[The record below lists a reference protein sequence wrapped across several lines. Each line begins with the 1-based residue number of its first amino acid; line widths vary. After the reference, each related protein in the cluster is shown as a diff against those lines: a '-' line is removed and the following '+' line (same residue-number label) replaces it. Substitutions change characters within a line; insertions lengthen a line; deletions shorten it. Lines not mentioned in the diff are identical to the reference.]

1 MKKFKKFFIIFICFA
16 FLSSGFFNISSIQAG
31 GSKNKTT
38 LENINFPYGI
48 GLSSQPF
55 FDDLEKNYEKWKN
68 NPIAPG
74 TGKSPKE
81 TILNFYSLMSLAG
94 DIENNIYYY
103 GKKKPG
109 LFWDKETKKKIKKG
123 ETYFIKAAHTLDGSS
138 FAKSVREHL
147 SDEAAVEL
155 KHIFDYIFNSS
166 KNEIILP
173 DYKDLNALNEY
184 EQKEWKLPNSKIS
197 LIRSDGKDGFVS
209 GQYYF
214 SDYTVRNIRYA
225 FKKIEYEAESL
236 PKNKYTT
243 PHFYLDF
250 IHTPG
255 LLVPPKWYASLPD
268 KVHEIFEIEII
279 GNQTIFQ
286 IFFAFITVLLY
297 SIIVIK
303 ISNAIKKLNISV
315 KSDYLR
321 IYYAFIPIPLTKG
334 SELFIDKFLNFTGN
348 TLIFF
353 TFIFEILFYFS
364 LAIFT
369 IFLFEFI
376 GNNFFNKLQKVSST
390 RSGNKYIDLLR
401 LKTFVRPICRASSTV
416 ICTVFLYN
424 LLLSLGVPTNA
435 VLALSAVPGLAIG
448 LGASKLLGNLIS
460 GLAMQAD
467 QHLNVGNFCRVGD
480 TLGYVKRVGLRSID
494 IQAFEGCVTI
504 PNAFAEGTNVIN
516 YTSLEGD
523 LIKQSLNLK
532 IDIDNSFSPWQKKE
546 LIRFCQK
553 FLNEDKCYSNP
564 IVSIE
569 KEGAKT
575 TLVIYAL
582 ILNKDW
588 KEYLELRDK
597 LSLKTSE
604 IIGQVSLSR
613 FVVGVSYDTTSKQL
627 AEIPELI
634 KEIVNEIDDLEYDGC
649 KFSQINQFSYDFVVC
664 IVGELGTYSNFLKT
678 YDNLNKSLIAKFAEK
693 NIKIPFPTTTFD
705 QKN

>member
-1 MKKFKKFFIIFICFA
+1 
-16 FLSSGFFNISSIQAG
+16 
-31 GSKNKTT
+31 
-38 LENINFPYGI
+38 
-48 GLSSQPF
+48 
-55 FDDLEKNYEKWKN
+55 
-68 NPIAPG
+68 
-74 TGKSPKE
+74 
-81 TILNFYSLMSLAG
+81 
-94 DIENNIYYY
+94 
-103 GKKKPG
+103 
-109 LFWDKETKKKIKKG
+109 
-123 ETYFIKAAHTLDGSS
+123 
-138 FAKSVREHL
+138 
-147 SDEAAVEL
+147 
-155 KHIFDYIFNSS
+155 
-166 KNEIILP
+166 
-173 DYKDLNALNEY
+173 
-184 EQKEWKLPNSKIS
+184 
-197 LIRSDGKDGFVS
+197 
-209 GQYYF
+209 
-214 SDYTVRNIRYA
+214 
-225 FKKIEYEAESL
+225 
-236 PKNKYTT
+236 
-243 PHFYLDF
+243 
-250 IHTPG
+250 
-255 LLVPPKWYASLPD
+255 
-268 KVHEIFEIEII
+268 
-279 GNQTIFQ
+279 
-286 IFFAFITVLLY
+286 
-297 SIIVIK
+297 
-303 ISNAIKKLNISV
+303 
-315 KSDYLR
+315 
-321 IYYAFIPIPLTKG
+321 
-334 SELFIDKFLNFTGN
+334 
-348 TLIFF
+348 
-353 TFIFEILFYFS
+353 

-376 GNNFFNKLQKVSST
+376 GNNFFNKLQNVSST
-390 RSGNKYIDLLR
+390 RSGHKYIDLLR
-401 LKTFVRPICRASSTV
+401 LKTFVRPVCRASSTV
-416 ICTVFLYN
+416 ICIVLLYN

-494 IQAFEGCVTI
+494 IQSFEGCVTI

-516 YTSLEGD
+516 YSSLEGD

-532 IDIDNSFSPWQKKE
+532 IDIDNASSPWQKKE

-564 IVSIE
+564 IVSID

-604 IIGQVSLSR
+604 VIGQVSLSR

-627 AEIPELI
+627 SEIPELI

>member
-1 MKKFKKFFIIFICFA
+1 MKKLKKYFILTISIA
-16 FLSSGFFNISSIQAG
+16 FLFSAFFNISSIEAG
-31 GSKNKTT
+31 GAKNNTT
-38 LENINFPYGI
+38 IENNIFPYGI

-55 FDDLEKNYEKWKN
+55 FEDLEVNYEKWKN
-68 NPIAPG
+68 NLIAPG

-94 DIENNIYYY
+94 DIENQVYYY

-155 KHIFDYIFNSS
+155 KHIFDYIFNST
-166 KNEIILP
+166 KKEINLP
-173 DYKDLNALNEY
+173 DYKDLKRLSDY

-214 SDYTVRNIRYA
+214 SNYTVRNIRYT

-243 PHFYLDF
+243 PNFYLDF

-286 IFFAFITVLLY
+286 IFFALITIILY
-297 SIIVIK
+297 GIVIIK
-303 ISNAIKKLNISV
+303 TFNATRKLNISV

-321 IYYAFIPIPLTKG
+321 IYYAFIPIPLTKL

-353 TFIFEILFYFS
+353 TFIFEVLLYLS
-364 LAIFT
+364 VAIFT

-376 GNNFFNKLQKVSST
+376 GKNFFDRLQKVSST
-390 RSGNKYIDLLR
+390 RSGNKYVNLLR
-401 LKTFVRPICRASSTV
+401 LRTFTRPICRVLSTV
-416 ICTVFLYN
+416 ICIVLIYN

-435 VLALSAVPGLAIG
+435 VLAFSAVPGLALG

-460 GLAMQAD
+460 GLIMQAD
-467 QHLNVGNFCRVGD
+467 QHLNVGNFCKVGN

-494 IQAFEGCVTI
+494 IQSFEGCVTI
-504 PNAFAEGTNVIN
+504 PNAFAEGTNVVN
-516 YTSLEGD
+516 YTSLEDD

-532 IDIDNSFSPWQKKE
+532 IDIDKPFSPWQKKE

-553 FLNEDKCYSNP
+553 FLNEDKFFSNP

-569 KEGAKT
+569 KEGDKT
-575 TLVIYAL
+575 TLVIFSL

-588 KEYLELRDK
+588 REYLRLRDR
-597 LSLKTSE
+597 LTLKTSE
-604 IIGQVSLSR
+604 IISQVSLSR
-613 FVVGVSYDTTSKQL
+613 FVVGVSYNTTSQQL

-634 KEIVNEIDDLEYDGC
+634 REIVNEIDNLEYDSC
-649 KFSQINQFSYDFVVC
+649 KFEEINQFSYDFVVC
-664 IVGELGTYSNFLKT
+664 VIGELKTYSNFLKA

-693 NIKIPFPTTTFD
+693 NINIPFPTTTFD